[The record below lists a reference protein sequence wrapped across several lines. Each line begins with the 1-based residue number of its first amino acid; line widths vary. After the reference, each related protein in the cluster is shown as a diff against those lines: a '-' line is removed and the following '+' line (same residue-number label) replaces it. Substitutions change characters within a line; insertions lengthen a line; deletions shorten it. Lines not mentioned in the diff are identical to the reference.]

1 MGRKVIEPADA
12 DDHATPLTIGER
24 DELIP
29 THITSRNELNR
40 LEQQNIAIADIW
52 AFSRK
57 HYIFR
62 ERFLKGLHRR
72 MFNRVWRWAG
82 KFRTTERNLGVKPHV
97 IETELRMV
105 IDDARFWAENKSYPP
120 DELAL
125 RFHHRLVSVH
135 PFPNGN
141 GRWSRLAAD
150 ALLVQLGGTRFT
162 WGGADLQAAS
172 EARDK
177 YMSTLKAADNHDLA
191 PLIAFARS

>member
-1 MGRKVIEPADA
+1 MIDPLAA
-12 DDHATPLTIGER
+12 DDHATPLTPAER
-24 DELIP
+24 DDLIP
-29 THITSRNELNR
+29 TYITVRSELNEV
-40 LEQQNIAIADIW
+40 EQKNIATADRW

-57 HYIFR
+57 HVIFR

-82 KFRTTERNLGVKPHV
+82 KFRTTERNLGVKPYL
-97 IETELRMV
+97 IETELRQA
-105 IDDARFWAENKSYPP
+105 IDDARYWVENKSYPP
-120 DELAL
+120 DELAV

-150 ALLVQLGGTRFT
+150 MLIERLGGSRFT
-162 WGGADLQAAS
+162 WGGADLRAAGK
-172 EARDK
+172 ARDG
-177 YMSTLKAADNHDLA
+177 YIAALKAADNHDLA

>member
-1 MGRKVIEPADA
+1 MIGPVDT
-12 DDHATPLTIGER
+12 DDHATPLTPAER

-29 THITSRNELNR
+29 THITLRSELNE
-40 LEQQNIAIADIW
+40 LEQQNIATADTW

-62 ERFLKGLHRR
+62 ERFLKTLHRR

-82 KFRTTERNLGVKPHV
+82 KFRTTERNLGVKPHL
-97 IETELRMV
+97 IETELRKV
-105 IDDARFWAENKSYPP
+105 IDDARYWVENKSYPP
-120 DELAL
+120 DELAV

-141 GRWSRLAAD
+141 GRWSRLVAD
-150 ALLVQLGGTRFT
+150 MLIVRIGGSRFS
-162 WGGADLQAAS
+162 WGGADLKTAGK
-172 EARDK
+172 ARDG
-177 YMSTLKAADNHDLA
+177 YIAALHAADKHDLG

>member
-1 MGRKVIEPADA
+1 MIEPLNT
-12 DDHATPLTIGER
+12 DDHATPLTPEEH

-29 THITSRNELNR
+29 THVTLRSELNE
-40 LEQQNIAIADIW
+40 LEQQNIGTGNTW

-57 HYIFR
+57 HVIFR
-62 ERFLKGLHRR
+62 ERFLKSLHRR

-82 KFRTTERNLGVKPHV
+82 KFRMTERNLGVEPYL
-97 IETELRMV
+97 IETELRKA
-105 IDDARFWAENKSYPP
+105 IDDARYWVENNSYAP
-120 DELAL
+120 DELAV

-150 ALLVQLGGTRFT
+150 MLIVRLGGSRFT
-162 WGGADLQAAS
+162 WGGADLRAAG

-177 YMSTLKAADNHDLA
+177 YIATLKAADNHDLA
-191 PLIAFARS
+191 PLIEFARS